1 MSDEFN
7 SEEVRAIANFL
18 RGMYQDKVI
27 AELETQVQ
35 EPTHIQ
41 TIPNP
46 NDCHPALSHAANF
59 VREYNRN
66 VVQITAL
73 NSRHIFCSAEYINPN
88 DFDPTKKL
96 VLTRKR
102 YMGLAP
108 FVGDP
113 MNQAM
118 YEWSVWVDDY
128 GRYIS
133 GAAHLIWR
141 YGPP

>member
-1 MSDEFN
+1 MSDDFN
-7 SEEVRAIANFL
+7 SEEVRAIAKFL

-35 EPTHIQ
+35 ELTHIP
-41 TIPNP
+41 TVPDP

-59 VREYNRN
+59 VREYDQN
-66 VVQITAL
+66 VVQIMAL
-73 NSRHIFCSAEYINPN
+73 NNKHVRCSAEHINPS
-88 DFDPTKKL
+88 DFVPTKKL

-102 YMGLAP
+102 CMGPAP
-108 FVGDP
+108 FVGSP
-113 MNQAM
+113 RNTAM

-133 GAAHLIWR
+133 GDAHLIWR